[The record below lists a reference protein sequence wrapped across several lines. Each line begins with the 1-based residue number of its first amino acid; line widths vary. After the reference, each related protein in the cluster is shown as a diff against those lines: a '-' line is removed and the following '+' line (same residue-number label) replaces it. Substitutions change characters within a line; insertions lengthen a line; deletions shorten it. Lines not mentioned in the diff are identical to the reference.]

1 MGLRTRLKRAMPG
14 TLYARGLLIVLLPLV
29 LTQLLLMY
37 IFYERHWDSVVRNLS
52 QATVADISLL
62 VSEYDRLAPTEGET
76 QALAQV
82 TRIGSQLGMQMH
94 FDVGKK
100 PSAISDSAAKRFPEF
115 IAKLNETIHRPFS
128 VKVRDDQIQV
138 SVALNSGRMRV
149 FFSHK
154 RLASTTTYIFI
165 LWMIAT
171 SVLLGTIASLFLR
184 NQIRPIVQLARAAE
198 QFGLGQDVEN
208 FSPRGASE
216 VRRAGRAFL
225 VMAERIRRQLQTRT
239 DMLSGISHDLRTPL
253 TRMRLELEMSAIE
266 PKTRQAMLGDIEE
279 MRHMIDEYLDF
290 ARTEGEGSA
299 EVSDVSQLLAE
310 IANNYQRQHRLVH
323 YLTPEI
329 AVPWV
334 GRAPAIRRCLQ
345 NLIDNAL
352 RYGKQAEISL
362 ELSAGYV
369 RIKVADSGPGI
380 PEASH
385 ATVFKPFQRL
395 EASRNSKTGGV
406 GLGLSIAR
414 DIAQS
419 HGGDITLENR
429 RNDAG
434 DIVGLNAVVRLPR
447 ELVA

>member
-1 MGLRTRLKRAMPG
+1 
-14 TLYARGLLIVLLPLV
+14 
-29 LTQLLLMY
+29 
-37 IFYERHWDSVVRNLS
+37 
-52 QATVADISLL
+52 
-62 VSEYDRLAPTEGET
+62 
-76 QALAQV
+76 
-82 TRIGSQLGMQMH
+82 MQMH

-100 PSAISDSAAKRFPEF
+100 PSTISDATVRRFPEF
-115 IAKLNETIHRPFS
+115 IRKLHETFTRPFNVR
-128 VKVRDDQIQV
+128 VKEGDIQV
-138 SVALNSGRMRV
+138 SIALKSGSMRV

-154 RLASTTTYIFI
+154 RLASTTTYLFI
-165 LWMIAT
+165 LWMIVT
-171 SVLLGTIASLFLR
+171 SLILGTIASLFLR

-290 ARTEGEGSA
+290 ARADGADALETA
-299 EVSDVSQLLAE
+299 DINALLQE
-310 IANNYQRQHRLVH
+310 IAENYQRQHRQVH
-323 YLTPEI
+323 YA
-329 AVPWV
+329 AVPAPIYWM
-334 GRAPAIRRCLQ
+334 GRAHAIRRCVQ
-345 NLIDNAL
+345 NLTDNAL
-352 RYGKQAEISL
+352 RYGKRADLAVDVST
-362 ELSAGYV
+362 SYV
-369 RIKVADSGPGI
+369 RIKVSDTGPGI
-380 PEASH
+380 PETAH
-385 ATVFKPFQRL
+385 ETVFKPFQRL
-395 EASRNSKTGGV
+395 ESSRNSKTGGV

-429 RNDAG
+429 RDANG
-434 DIVGLNAVVRLPR
+434 AIIGLEVTVRLPR
-447 ELVA
+447 EAVG